1 MVSIIIPIYNSEDF
15 LDSCIESIIN
25 QNYKDFE
32 LILIDDGSKDNSW
45 NICQQWVGKDCRIN
59 IYRQDN
65 KGASSARNLGL
76 DVAKGEWILYVDS
89 DDKVLPNYVSNLI
102 NAVEKDSNNVL
113 AISGVQIIRDNK
125 FAGQISFQNLTCN
138 VENYKQIF
146 GSIRLHKYGFS
157 VGKLYNRLIIEKNHL
172 RFDEKVCI
180 AEDCMFLLNYLMYLA
195 DKNKSQI
202 TFIKNCDYLYYIR
215 QNSLSTGSSPFEKE
229 FYSYNQYR
237 YYINEVK
244 NKFLI
249 DDATFNKMH
258 SPIVFYADR
267 VINSIYN
274 KKIIKRKERISLLHK
289 IDRNEYCLFKK
300 GHSLFERL
308 LLFLFS
314 KGFFH
319 IYDIIRVNI

>member
-125 FAGQISFQNLTCN
+125 FAGQISFQNL
-138 VENYKQIF
+138 
-146 GSIRLHKYGFS
+146 
-157 VGKLYNRLIIEKNHL
+157 
-172 RFDEKVCI
+172 
-180 AEDCMFLLNYLMYLA
+180 
-195 DKNKSQI
+195 
-202 TFIKNCDYLYYIR
+202 
-215 QNSLSTGSSPFEKE
+215 
-229 FYSYNQYR
+229 
-237 YYINEVK
+237 
-244 NKFLI
+244 
-249 DDATFNKMH
+249 
-258 SPIVFYADR
+258 
-267 VINSIYN
+267 
-274 KKIIKRKERISLLHK
+274 
-289 IDRNEYCLFKK
+289 LF
-300 GHSLFERL
+300 
-308 LLFLFS
+308 
-314 KGFFH
+314 
-319 IYDIIRVNI
+319 